1 MDTAAVTMLGLF
13 AFLTVGAW
21 ASNRRAQREMELRY
35 ELYRLMVE
43 HPGPE
48 AEAVR
53 ALLAKDA
60 QQRQEAASAGT
71 GTGGPSCW
79 PWVSAS
85 ARLVQLRAREAS
97 LFDCAC
103 ANTCWDCD
111 VGKRICGTA
120 VEERRPRCDFVA
132 SVTWSETDGGSVTQ
146 RLV

>member
-53 ALLAKDA
+53 ALVAKDA
-60 QQRQEAASAGT
+60 QRRQEAASAGT
-71 GTGGPSCW
+71 GTGGLVVLAVGLGFGTFGYNFVPGK
-79 PWVSAS
+79 PAYLIALVPTLVGIAMLVS
-85 ARLVQLRAREAS
+85 
-97 LFDCAC
+97 
-103 ANTCWDCD
+103 
-111 VGKRICGTA
+111 G
-120 VEERRPRCDFVA
+120 FVA
-132 SVTWSETDGGSVTQ
+132 RRSRKGGHDATS
-146 RLV
+146 